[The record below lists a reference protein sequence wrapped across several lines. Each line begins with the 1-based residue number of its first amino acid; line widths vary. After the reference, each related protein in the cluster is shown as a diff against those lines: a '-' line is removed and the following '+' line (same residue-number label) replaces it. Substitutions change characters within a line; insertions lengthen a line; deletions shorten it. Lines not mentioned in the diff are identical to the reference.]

1 MNRTY
6 QMTADQSDAWW
17 RGCTEVI
24 EQEIHDDVQD
34 DGNTADVDV
43 LLDDG
48 SFAFSIW
55 QTV

>member
-1 MNRTY
+1 MY

-24 EQEIHDDVQD
+24 EQEIEEDVQD
-34 DGNTADVDV
+34 AEHTADVDV

-48 SFAFSIW
+48 SVAFSIW